1 VSFLDDK
8 SDVFNIFKVF
18 SKRVKK
24 ELELEIKKV
33 RSDNENEFKNA
44 RVDEYCNDQ
53 GFKHEFVA

>member
-1 VSFLDDK
+1 MSFLDDK

-33 RSDNENEFKNA
+33 RSDNKNKVKNA

-53 GFKHEFVA
+53 GIKHESVA